1 LSGGD
6 VVGREGRGREWG
18 GKVDEVVRRLMADH
32 LWTLTR
38 PTNDRLERPPSTWSD
53 IVTCFLSPGVS
64 FEASRSRPFLGALGF
79 GLAKNTLG
87 YITGRLSP
95 HRKIAQDH
103 FLAFTVIPY
112 ECDNGSFG

>member
-1 LSGGD
+1 
-6 VVGREGRGREWG
+6 
-18 GKVDEVVRRLMADH
+18 
-32 LWTLTR
+32 
-38 PTNDRLERPPSTWSD
+38 
-53 IVTCFLSPGVS
+53 
-64 FEASRSRPFLGALGF
+64 LGALGF

-87 YITGRLSP
+87 YITDRLSP